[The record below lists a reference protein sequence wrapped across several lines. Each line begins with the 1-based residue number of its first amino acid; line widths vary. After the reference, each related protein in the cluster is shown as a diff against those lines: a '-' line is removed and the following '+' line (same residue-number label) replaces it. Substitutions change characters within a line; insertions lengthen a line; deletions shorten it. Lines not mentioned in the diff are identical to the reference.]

1 MTSNYDD
8 FNLNQKSN
16 QVKEDFIFLQQDISN
31 LDDNEM
37 DDAKL
42 ECFELLSAYLDNE
55 VSVEERR
62 QVQQWLDNDPEI
74 KALYL
79 QLSRLHHGVQ
89 NIPVTGETISA
100 EQLSSQ
106 VFQSIDRSQHKRKVS
121 IWGGVIAALVLATFS
136 NLFTGSG
143 NIPALRIADSA
154 DQETTSEPV
163 MVAVAVNKPA
173 VIIPK
178 AAFSSGHKQLPKNNN

>member
-16 QVKEDFIFLQQDISN
+16 QFKENFIVLQQDISN

-37 DDAKL
+37 DDAEL
-42 ECFELLSAYLDNE
+42 EVFELLSAYLDDE
-55 VSVEERR
+55 VSAEERR
-62 QVQQWLDNDPEI
+62 QVQHWLDNDPEI

-89 NIPVTGETISA
+89 NIPVAEETISA

-106 VFQSIDRSQHKRKVS
+106 VFQSIDRVQHKRKVS
-121 IWGGVIAALVLATFS
+121 IWGGAIAALVLATVS
-136 NLFTGSG
+136 NLFTGG
-143 NIPALRIADSA
+143 NNIPALRIAGSA
-154 DQETTSEPV
+154 EQETTSERV

-173 VIIPK
+173 IIIPK
-178 AAFSSGHKQLPKNNN
+178 AAFSSEHKQLPEN